1 MYRSLEGLDV
11 SIDGV
16 DIQLCLNSLDNFAKR
31 IIISFV
37 KLVTEEKKCLSLLW
51 TPKINK
57 NALSSVE
64 SRVLGVKQPG
74 LLYPGCYTTFLFGI
88 QNECYMS

>member
-16 DIQLCLNSLDNFAKR
+16 DIQLCSNSLDNFAKR

-37 KLVTEEKKCLSLLW
+37 KLVTEVKKCLSLLW
-51 TPKINK
+51 TPKIK
-57 NALSSVE
+57 
-64 SRVLGVKQPG
+64 
-74 LLYPGCYTTFLFGI
+74 
-88 QNECYMS
+88 